1 VLANLDGALSCRNES
16 PQARHKTV
24 ALSMVDLELW
34 LIECLIVDWIVRQ
47 DQIFLLAA
55 GDLGAAAAARD
66 ASQHRDA
73 EDSLVNAA

>member
-1 VLANLDGALSCRNES
+1 
-16 PQARHKTV
+16 
-24 ALSMVDLELW
+24 MVDPKLW
-34 LIECLIVDWIVRQ
+34 LIECLIVDWIARQ

-73 EDSLVNAA
+73 EDSLANAA